1 MKTREQVVAEK
12 GAWGNPD
19 TMSANPKEDNM
30 KDNELEKYHK
40 RVVAWTIQDEAIHRG
55 NNYAD
60 ANLAQIIELRKDEG
74 MSLFAV
80 LKNAYQEGFL
90 HGFEHKFDDT
100 NYEEK

>member
-1 MKTREQVVAEK
+1 MKTREQAVAEK

-30 KDNELEKYHK
+30 SKQLKIS
-40 RVVAWTIQDEAIHRG
+40 RWVWTVQDEAIHRG

-90 HGFEHKFDDT
+90 HGFAHKFDDT